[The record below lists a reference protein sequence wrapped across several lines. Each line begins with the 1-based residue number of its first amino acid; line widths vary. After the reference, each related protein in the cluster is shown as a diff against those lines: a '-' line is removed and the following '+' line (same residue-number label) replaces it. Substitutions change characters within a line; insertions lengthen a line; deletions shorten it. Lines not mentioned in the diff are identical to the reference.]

1 MKTPQLNP
9 YLVFEGNCR
18 AAMQFY
24 QQCLGGQLDIQTF
37 AGTPA
42 AEHVPADAQEGV
54 LHARLENETI
64 VLFGSDAGSQPVTDG
79 NNVALSLNCGSDE
92 EIENY
97 YAKLTEGGNVTM
109 PLADTFWSAKFAMF
123 TDRFG
128 INWMLNYDKNE
139 AVQ

>member
-9 YLVFEGNCR
+9 YLAFKGNCR
-18 AAMQFY
+18 EAMQFY
-24 QQCLGGQLDIQTF
+24 QQCLGGQLDIQPF

-42 AEHVPADAQEGV
+42 AEHVPADAQDEI
-54 LHARLENETI
+54 LHAQLLNENI
-64 VLFGSDAGSQPVTDG
+64 VLFASDAGSQPITEG

-92 EIENY
+92 EIESY
-97 YAKLTEGGNVTM
+97 YAKLTEGGTVTM

-128 INWMLNYDKNE
+128 INWMLNYAKE
-139 AVQ
+139 VAQ